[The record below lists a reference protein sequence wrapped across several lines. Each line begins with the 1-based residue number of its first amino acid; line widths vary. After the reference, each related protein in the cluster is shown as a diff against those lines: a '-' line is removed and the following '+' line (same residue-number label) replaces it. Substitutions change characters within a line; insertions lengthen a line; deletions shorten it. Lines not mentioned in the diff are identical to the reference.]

1 MGSSRVIV
9 TLESLADIRF
19 QTLTILSGLIETGSP
34 VALLDYPYYPN
45 AGDVLIW
52 AGTRAYLEALRADVR
67 YQERHDRY
75 SREELI
81 ARHPTGPILL
91 QGGGNFGDRWP
102 AHQEFR
108 ERVIADFPDRRIV
121 QLPQT
126 IEMSPATAARIRDA
140 YSRHPDLTVLLRD
153 SGSLRAAASLFPDL
167 DTEFCPDLAFGYSP
181 AGKRRRASVDVVELK
196 RSDSESATS
205 IPLFEHRQDITTM
218 VTDWGLNQGEEL
230 HWALIRAPGA
240 VGRRLSRHI
249 PVLGVRD
256 GPPPYDGFTR
266 LILNAAERTLARGHV
281 VVTDRLHAVVLA
293 ALIGIPV
300 VACDNANR
308 KVSTIIEDYL
318 GLLDGV
324 AFATGPAD
332 ATRRVLSVLQ
342 AR

>member
-1 MGSSRVIV
+1 M
-9 TLESLADIRF
+9 TLEPLADIRL
-19 QTLTILSGLIETGSP
+19 QTLTVLSRLIEPGSP

-52 AGTRAYLEALRADVR
+52 AGTRTYLDALRADVR

-75 SREELI
+75 SREALI

-102 AHQEFR
+102 EHQEFR
-108 ERVIADFPDRRIV
+108 ERVISDFPDRRIV

-126 IEMSPATAARIRDA
+126 IEMSLATAARIRGV

-153 SGSLRAAASLFPDL
+153 SGSLRAAESLFPDL
-167 DTEFCPDLAFGYSP
+167 DTGFCPDLAFGYSP
-181 AGKRRRASVDVVELK
+181 TRKRRRASVDVVELK

-205 IPLFEHRQDITTM
+205 IPLFEHRQDITTT
-218 VTDWGLNQGEEL
+218 VTDWGLNHREEL
-230 HWALIRAPGA
+230 QWAAIRAPGA
-240 VGRRLSRHI
+240 VVRRISRHI
-249 PVLGVRD
+249 SVLGVRD
-256 GPPPYDGFTR
+256 VPPPYDGFTR
-266 LILNAAERTLARGHV
+266 LILHSAERTLGRGQV

-318 GLLDGV
+318 GLLYGV

-332 ATRRVLSVLQ
+332 ATQHVRSLLE